1 MRDGINMARRGI
13 PSVCLITD
21 DFWPQAEFV
30 AESVGMPDI
39 PMVRLPHPVAGTGEV
54 RIRAI
59 ADSIVDEVLE
69 QLAA

>member
-1 MRDGINMARRGI
+1 MARRGI

-69 QLAA
+69 QLAT

>member
-69 QLAA
+69 RLAA

>member
-1 MRDGINMARRGI
+1 MARRGI

-69 QLAA
+69 RLAA

>member
-1 MRDGINMARRGI
+1 MARRGI

>member
-1 MRDGINMARRGI
+1 M
-13 PSVCLITD
+13 CLITD

-69 QLAA
+69 RLAA